1 MLKSLGKIGGGFKPL
16 APLLTNSSM
25 QKRCNNV
32 ELGDGTPIYEESSE
46 SQINEAPKQKSA
58 AKRPRNKSLSVTP
71 GALLGEEE
79 DFAVPAAPQEDAQK
93 VTKVPSEKASSSE
106 LAKSGKSA
114 EPGSSQR
121 ESKLSKSHS
130 SFKSSKDE
138 KRVRK
143 SRSRK
148 KNDKKS
154 KTKMMKRASNKL
166 DDQDFLNTSQKR
178 QIQAARSLQVPI
190 VRQYTNRSHN
200 TSIGKSSDEH

>member
-1 MLKSLGKIGGGFKPL
+1 MLKPLGKIGGGFKPL
-16 APLLTNSSM
+16 APLITNSSM

-46 SQINEAPKQKSA
+46 SQINEASKQKSA
-58 AKRPRNKSLSVTP
+58 AKRPRNKSLRVTP

-79 DFAVPAAPQEDAQK
+79 DFAVPAAPQEDAQQI
-93 VTKVPSEKASSSE
+93 TKVPSKKASSSE
-106 LAKSGKSA
+106 LAKSGKSP

-154 KTKMMKRASNKL
+154 KKKRASNKL

-178 QIQAARSLQVPI
+178 QIQANRSLQVPI